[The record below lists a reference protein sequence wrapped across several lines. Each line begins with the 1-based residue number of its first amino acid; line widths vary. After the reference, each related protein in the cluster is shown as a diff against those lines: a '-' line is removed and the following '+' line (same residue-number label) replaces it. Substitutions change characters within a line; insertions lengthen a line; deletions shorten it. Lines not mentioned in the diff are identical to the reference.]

1 MNEKR
6 ARIRELQKY
15 EKLLTRQEYKTLRG
29 QIMAGDADG
38 ARRGLLRII
47 GINAILK
54 GKDGTEYE
62 KVRADYEGY

>member
-1 MNEKR
+1 MDEKR

-38 ARRGLLRII
+38 ARRGMLRII
-47 GINAILK
+47 SINAIMK
-54 GKDGTEYE
+54 GKEGTEYA
-62 KVRADYEGY
+62 KVRADHA

>member
-1 MNEKR
+1 MDEKR

-47 GINAILK
+47 DINAIMK
-54 GKDGTEYE
+54 
-62 KVRADYEGY
+62 